1 MANKRIN
8 ELMDLIAENGF
19 TAYTHAGT
27 IHPDELMGG
36 SLLKCVFKKTKYYKL
51 ENKSLTIRRVTD
63 QYLRDHDINDKNAL
77 IFDINRGRFDHH
89 QPDCPLRNEDKP
101 TSKYAAL
108 GRLWAYIGE
117 EVCLMF
123 GAIDKEAAA
132 IAAKYLDESFIQNMD
147 RTDNFGQQE
156 FPNTLSFLIKCYVP
170 NTNDSDLLDKTYEE
184 LCKMIEF
191 KPIIEFAVKHGNDIQ
206 KAKLIADATPTDYV
220 ILDQFI
226 PAANFI
232 GTHIKYT
239 LNESNRDKGCWNLN
253 SVDSKL
259 HPISIKQEDVKGCTF
274 IHAAKFLAVFNSKEA
289 AIEAA
294 EKCLTANS

>member
-1 MANKRIN
+1 MANKRIK
-8 ELMDLIAENGF
+8 EIMDLIAENGF

-27 IHPDELMGG
+27 IHPDELLSG
-36 SLLKCVFKKTKYYKL
+36 SLLRCVFKETEYYKL

-63 QYLRDHDINDKNAL
+63 QYLRDHDITDENAL
-77 IFDINRGRFDHH
+77 IFDINKGRFDHH
-89 QPDCPLRNEDKP
+89 QPDCPLRNEDKR

-123 GAIDKEAAA
+123 GAINETAAA
-132 IAAKYLDESFIQNMD
+132 TAAKYLDESFIQNMD

-170 NTNDSDLLDKTYEE
+170 NTNNSDLLDNTYEE

-206 KAKLIADATPTDYV
+206 RAKLIADTTSTDYV

-239 LNESNRDKGCWNLN
+239 INESNRNKGCWNLN
-253 SVDSKL
+253 SVDSML
-259 HPISIKQEDVKGCTF
+259 YPISIKQEEVKGCSF
-274 IHAAKFLAVFNSKEA
+274 IHTAKFLAVFNSKEA
-289 AIEAA
+289 AINAA
-294 EKCLTANS
+294 EKCLG